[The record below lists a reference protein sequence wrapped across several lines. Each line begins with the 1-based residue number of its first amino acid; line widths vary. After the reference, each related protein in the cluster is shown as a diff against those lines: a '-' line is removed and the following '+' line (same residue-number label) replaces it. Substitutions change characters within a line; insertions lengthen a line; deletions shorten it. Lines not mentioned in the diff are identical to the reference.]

1 MADSIQI
8 LKKHIP
14 SIFRWITLI
23 LIFLIIL
30 NRAWMSDDA
39 YITLRT
45 VDNFINGYGLT
56 WNVNERVEV
65 YTHPLWM
72 LLLSLF
78 YFFTHE
84 AYLTTIF
91 VSLGLVLFTLIYLQS
106 KIKPLHHF
114 ILVFLVLGFS
124 NAFVDFATS
133 GLENVLNYALFTLF
147 FFQFFDK
154 KGPKDNYFRIVFLAG
169 LIGMTR
175 LDLLLMILPLLI
187 YVFFQQSNKWQA
199 IKVGLLAVSPL
210 IVWEIFSYIYYGYMF
225 PNTYYAKLNSGTPS
239 GKLLLQGV
247 FYIIASIQ
255 RDPLTALVVF
265 FSMIYGLFNKN
276 LVIRLWGIGL
286 VLYLAYV
293 IKIGGDFMVGRFLTI
308 PFIVSVLIIS
318 QAYIKNLDLP
328 KTVMTG
334 ILVIILG
341 FISPNPT
348 YQQLNPLGFFKEFH
362 GIVDERE
369 IYFFG
374 TSLFRFEVFNS
385 EPDLDWVEDGRELN
399 RKVREYEYHV
409 KPYLSVG
416 FLGYYAG
423 PNNFIIDRSGLGNA
437 FLAHQS
443 MTDFSEWRI
452 GHYEREIGED
462 YLLSLK
468 QGKNLINDKNL
479 ANLFDDVVI
488 RTQNRIF
495 DKTRMKHLFMIRS
508 VN

>member
-72 LLLSLF
+72 LLLSFF

-91 VSLGLVLFTLIYLQS
+91 VSLALVLFTLIYLQS

-114 ILVFLVLGFS
+114 ILVFLTLGFS

-133 GLENVLNYALFTLF
+133 GLENVLNYVLFTLF

-199 IKVGLLAVSPL
+199 IKVGLLGVSPL
-210 IVWEIFSYIYYGYMF
+210 IVWEIFSYIYYGFMF
-225 PNTYYAKLNSGTPS
+225 PNTAYAKLNNGVP
-239 GKLLLQGV
+239 GNELLLQGV
-247 FYIIASIQ
+247 LYLLATIK
-255 RDPLTALVVF
+255 RDPLTL
-265 FSMIYGLFNKN
+265 
-276 LVIRLWGIGL
+276 LVILLAIIFGFSTKNIVLRLWSLGIIF
-286 VLYLAYV
+286 YLAYV
-293 IKIGGDFMVGRFLTI
+293 MKIGGDFMIGRFLTV
-308 PFIVSVLIIS
+308 PFLVSVLLLFQSFIRKQNI
-318 QAYIKNLDLP
+318 P
-328 KTVMTG
+328 KTIMTG
-334 ILVIILG
+334 ILVITLG
-341 FISPNPT
+341 MISPIPT
-348 YQQLNPLGFFKEFH
+348 FRQFHPDGFFEGFH
-362 GIVDERE
+362 GIADERDV
-369 IYFFG
+369 YFRGTGLLRYNDFNGEPYIVWVDQGKDLKNLSKTFG
-374 TSLFRFEVFNS
+374 KQVFAFE
-385 EPDLDWVEDGRELN
+385 
-399 RKVREYEYHV
+399 Y
-409 KPYLSVG
+409 VG

-423 PNNFIIDRSGLGNA
+423 KDVYIIDTLGIGNA
-437 FLAHQS
+437 YLAHQPMEDIS
-443 MTDFSEWRI
+443 NWRI
-452 GHYEREIGED
+452 GHYKREVTED
-462 YLLSLK
+462 YIQSLD
-468 QGKNLINDKNL
+468 QGRNVIQDEEL
-479 ANLFDDVVI
+479 AILFEDVI
-488 RTQNRIF
+488 
-495 DKTRMKHLFMIRS
+495 IRS
-508 VN
+508 QLDVWEKDRLVYIISNIK

>member
-199 IKVGLLAVSPL
+199 IKVGLLGVSPL
-210 IVWEIFSYIYYGYMF
+210 IVWEIFSYIYYGFMF
-225 PNTYYAKLNSGTPS
+225 PNTAYAKLNNGVP
-239 GKLLLQGV
+239 GNELLLQGV
-247 FYIIASIQ
+247 LYLLATIK
-255 RDPLTALVVF
+255 RDPLTL
-265 FSMIYGLFNKN
+265 
-276 LVIRLWGIGL
+276 LVILLAIIFGFSTKNIVLRLWSLGIIF
-286 VLYLAYV
+286 YLAYV
-293 IKIGGDFMVGRFLTI
+293 MKIGGDFMIGRFLTV
-308 PFIVSVLIIS
+308 PFLVSVLLLFQSFIRKQNI
-318 QAYIKNLDLP
+318 P
-328 KTVMTG
+328 KTIMTG
-334 ILVIILG
+334 ILVITLG
-341 FISPNPT
+341 MISPIPT
-348 YQQLNPLGFFKEFH
+348 FRQFHPDGFFEGFH
-362 GIVDERE
+362 GIADERDV
-369 IYFFG
+369 YFRGTGLLRYNDFNGEPYIVWVDQGKDLKNLSKTFG
-374 TSLFRFEVFNS
+374 KQVFAFE
-385 EPDLDWVEDGRELN
+385 
-399 RKVREYEYHV
+399 Y
-409 KPYLSVG
+409 VG

-423 PNNFIIDRSGLGNA
+423 KDVYIIDTLGIGNA
-437 FLAHQS
+437 YLAHQPMEDIS
-443 MTDFSEWRI
+443 NWRI
-452 GHYEREIGED
+452 GHYKREVTED
-462 YLLSLK
+462 YIQSLD
-468 QGKNLINDKNL
+468 QGRNVIQDEEL
-479 ANLFDDVVI
+479 AILFEDVI
-488 RTQNRIF
+488 
-495 DKTRMKHLFMIRS
+495 IRS
-508 VN
+508 QLDVWEKDRLVYIISNIK

>member
-72 LLLSLF
+72 LLLSFF

-91 VSLGLVLFTLIYLQS
+91 VSLALVLFTLIYLQS

-114 ILVFLVLGFS
+114 ILVFLTLGFS

-199 IKVGLLAVSPL
+199 IKVGLLGVSPL
-210 IVWEIFSYIYYGYMF
+210 IVWEIFSYIYYGFMF
-225 PNTYYAKLNSGTPS
+225 PNTAYAKLNNGVP
-239 GKLLLQGV
+239 GNELLLQGV
-247 FYIIASIQ
+247 LYLLATIK
-255 RDPLTALVVF
+255 RDPLTL
-265 FSMIYGLFNKN
+265 
-276 LVIRLWGIGL
+276 LVILLAIIFGFSTKNIVLRLWSLGIIF
-286 VLYLAYV
+286 YLAYV
-293 IKIGGDFMVGRFLTI
+293 MKIGGDFMIGRFLTV
-308 PFIVSVLIIS
+308 PFLVSVLLLFQSFIRKQNI
-318 QAYIKNLDLP
+318 P
-328 KTVMTG
+328 KTIMTG
-334 ILVIILG
+334 ILVITLG
-341 FISPNPT
+341 MISPIPT
-348 YQQLNPLGFFKEFH
+348 FRQFHPDGFFEGFH
-362 GIVDERE
+362 GIADERDV
-369 IYFFG
+369 YFRGTGLLRYNDFNGEPYIVWVDQGKDLKNLSKTFG
-374 TSLFRFEVFNS
+374 KQVFAFE
-385 EPDLDWVEDGRELN
+385 
-399 RKVREYEYHV
+399 Y
-409 KPYLSVG
+409 VG

-423 PNNFIIDRSGLGNA
+423 KDVYIIDTLGIGNA
-437 FLAHQS
+437 YLAHQPMEDIS
-443 MTDFSEWRI
+443 NWRI
-452 GHYEREIGED
+452 GHYKREVTED
-462 YLLSLK
+462 YIQSLD
-468 QGKNLINDKNL
+468 QGRNVIQDEEL
-479 ANLFDDVVI
+479 AILFEDVI
-488 RTQNRIF
+488 
-495 DKTRMKHLFMIRS
+495 IRS
-508 VN
+508 QLDVWEKDRLVYIISNIK